1 MNIKSELKEII
12 GLHIKSESLREEA
25 WAKEDSIKRL
35 AIHALEVLY
44 PEQSFK
50 FAGERPLITKQG
62 IKFTKK
68 VQYGVGFGIYEDKDK
83 LNFYEESYTL
93 SYDDLQLYIDETS

>member
-1 MNIKSELKEII
+1 MNIENELKQ
-12 GLHIKSESLREEA
+12 IKDLYTKSRVLREKA
-25 WAKEDSIKRL
+25 WAKEDPIRIV

-50 FAGERPLITKQG
+50 FTGGSVLVTEQG

-68 VQYGVGFGIYEDKDK
+68 VRQGVGFGVYEEEDE
-83 LNFYEESYTL
+83 LNFHEISYIL
-93 SYDDLQLYIDETS
+93 SYKDIQLYIDETS